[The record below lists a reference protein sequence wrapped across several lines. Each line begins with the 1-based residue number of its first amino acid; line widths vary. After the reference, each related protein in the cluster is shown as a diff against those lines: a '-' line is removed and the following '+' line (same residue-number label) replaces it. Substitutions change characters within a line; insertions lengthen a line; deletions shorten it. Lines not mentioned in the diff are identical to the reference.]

1 MAMQTYTITP
11 TRMKIV
17 DYLMTGSQSKG
28 VIYIKNPAE
37 TYDWMVY
44 INPLMNEG
52 WIGVVAFC
60 ILIPGFVSII
70 LFFRK
75 LIKHEIVLEA

>member
-1 MAMQTYTITP
+1 MAIQAYTITP

-17 DYLMTGSQSKG
+17 EYLTTSSHSKG
-28 VIYIKNPAE
+28 EIYIKNPAE

-60 ILIPGFVSII
+60 ILIPGFVSIV

-75 LIKHEIVLEA
+75 LISE